1 MKEKV
6 NMRTEI
12 NKTDQSIE
20 QLILGLLSTKNYKAW
35 KEDKAIKKL
44 KVALLF
50 YSFSAL
56 ILLVF

>member
-1 MKEKV
+1 
-6 NMRTEI
+6 MRTEI

-20 QLILGLLSTKNYKAW
+20 QLILGLVSTKNYKAW